1 MTGREAAPW
10 FRTGGGRSLNH
21 QHRSAAQ
28 IAQSSPGEDQW
39 YVLIDNQSYGPLRLS
54 HLRELVEQR
63 RLQESDWVWKPGLD
77 SWIAAADVT
86 GLFAAPARFRDEPQR
101 GAERNAGAEKKPE
114 FQSGLKERAKG
125 QIRDFVLMFLYLWF
139 VFGLLV
145 VHESIV
151 LSQHQI
157 HFVPHGIAIINAL
170 VFAKVMLVAEDLHL
184 GHRFHDKPLV
194 YSIAFK
200 SILFAAALICFH
212 IIERVVFGM
221 WNGQTIVESIA
232 DVGANKLS
240 GIVSLGIMGTVA
252 LVPFFILS
260 EISRVMGPDNFWAL
274 FFHRRS
280 A

>member
-1 MTGREAAPW
+1 MADLNRVGVM
-10 FRTGGGRSLNH
+10 SLNH
-21 QHRSAAQ
+21 QRQSTSHSLESA
-28 IAQSSPGEDQW
+28 SDESQW
-39 YVLIDNQSYGPLRLS
+39 YVLIDNQSYGPLSRDRLRD
-54 HLRELVEQR
+54 LAEQS
-63 RLQESDWVWKPGLD
+63 RLLQGDWVWKPGFE
-77 SWIAAADVT
+77 SWIAAANVS
-86 GLFAAPARFRDEPQR
+86 GLFAETVEFRDEPQPTAR
-101 GAERNAGAEKKPE
+101 NTAEVDRKQ
-114 FQSGLKERAKG
+114 QSKSRLKARAKS
-125 QIRDFVLMFLYLWF
+125 QLRDFALMFLYLWF

-157 HFVPHGIAIINAL
+157 HFAPHGLAIINAL

-200 SILFAAALICFH
+200 SILFAIALICFH
-212 IIERVVFGM
+212 IVEHVLIGM
-221 WNGQTIVESIA
+221 WHGQTIGASVA

-252 LVPFFILS
+252 LAPFFILS
-260 EISRVMGPDNFWAL
+260 EVSRVIGPDNFWAL